1 MVQGFGCAPA
11 GFLGRG
17 GKRVDVFDEL
27 VGDFCEGYIGD
38 VEFTF
43 ADEP

>member
-1 MVQGFGCAPA
+1 
-11 GFLGRG
+11 
-17 GKRVDVFDEL
+17 VFDEL